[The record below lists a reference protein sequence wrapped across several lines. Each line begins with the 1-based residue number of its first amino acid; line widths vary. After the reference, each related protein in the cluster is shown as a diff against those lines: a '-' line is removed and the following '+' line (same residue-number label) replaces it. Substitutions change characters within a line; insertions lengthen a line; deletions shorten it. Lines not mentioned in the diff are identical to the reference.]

1 MQLLELGVFLAAM
14 IVLVVC
20 GCIFTRRPKESPQ
33 SAAQPGKKE
42 AAEPPIGA

>member
-1 MQLLELGVFLAAM
+1 MQLVELGVFLAAM

-20 GCIFTRRPKESPQ
+20 GCIFTRRPKERPQ
-33 SAAQPGKKE
+33 SAAQAGKKD

>member
-1 MQLLELGVFLAAM
+1 MQLVELGVFLPAM

-20 GCIFTRRPKESPQ
+20 GCIFTRRPKESLQ
-33 SAAQPGKKE
+33 SAARPGKKE